1 MKNIK
6 GFKDFTNE
14 AVVFRQNDR
23 LSKAEDAGLYDTM
36 SYLLDKANKLYCK
49 FSGENSDDYVISS
62 PDEAME
68 LIELIGDSSE
78 FYTEARELY
87 NEIKYLNDQIDSI
100 DAEEMYESTEPYQV
114 DLTIQGEVYTIP
126 VKKSDREKIFGDA
139 QFKLEDL
146 LEDNGLWNSEMGRS
160 PCAIASDLKLKDVDN
175 DKRLFDRI
183 KSLGVQV
190 DAVLGYLDIEIEKA
204 VKKIK

>member
-1 MKNIK
+1 MKKIK
-6 GFKDFTNE
+6 GFKDFINE
-14 AVVFRQNDR
+14 G
-23 LSKAEDAGLYDTM
+23 LSNAESAGLYDDM
-36 SYLLDKANKLYCK
+36 SDLLVKANILYCK
-49 FSGENSDDYVISS
+49 FSGEDSEEYVISS

-68 LIELIGDSSE
+68 LLEMIHNSSE

-87 NEIKYLNDQIDSI
+87 DEIDSLNNEIDSM
-100 DAEEMYESTEPYQV
+100 DVEEMFESTEPYQV

-139 QFKLEDL
+139 KFELEDL

-175 DKRLFDRI
+175 NQRLFDRI

-204 VKKIK
+204 VKKLK

>member
-1 MKNIK
+1 MKYIK
-6 GFKDFTNE
+6 
-14 AVVFRQNDR
+14 
-23 LSKAEDAGLYDTM
+23 
-36 SYLLDKANKLYCK
+36 K
-49 FSGENSDDYVISS
+49 FN
-62 PDEAME
+62 
-68 LIELIGDSSE
+68 
-78 FYTEARELY
+78 
-87 NEIKYLNDQIDSI
+87 
-100 DAEEMYESTEPYQV
+100 ESTEPYQV

-146 LEDNGLWNSEMGRS
+146 LEDNGLWNSEMGRGA
-160 PCAIASDLKLKDVDN
+160 CAIASDLKLKDVDN

-204 VKKIK
+204 VKKLK